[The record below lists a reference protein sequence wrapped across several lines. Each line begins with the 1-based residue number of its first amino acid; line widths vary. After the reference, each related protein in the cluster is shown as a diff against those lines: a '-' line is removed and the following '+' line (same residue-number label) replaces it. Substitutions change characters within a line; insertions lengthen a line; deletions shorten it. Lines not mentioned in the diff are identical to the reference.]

1 MTAYTEKYLAAFHRR
16 SLKNQE
22 AIQGA
27 KQVGCF
33 QCCKIF
39 PASEV
44 TEFTENGQ
52 SADAWCPKC
61 GIDSIIVDDG
71 VNEFTPELI
80 QALYERYFYEPTEEE
95 FKNAKVFYSFEELI
109 ADKSPEGNGWPIK
122 VLHIPLDE

>member
-1 MTAYTEKYLAAFHRR
+1 MTAYTEKYLADFHRR
-16 SLKNQE
+16 SLKNRE
-22 AIQGA
+22 AIQAA

-71 VNEFTPELI
+71 VNEFAPELI
-80 QALYERYFYEPTEEE
+80 QALYERYFEVPDGPSIYVTVTSIEEAME
-95 FKNAKVFYSFEELI
+95 IYFRHHPREE
-109 ADKSPEGNGWPIK
+109 
-122 VLHIPLDE
+122 

>member
-1 MTAYTEKYLAAFHRR
+1 MNTYTEEYLAAFHRR
-16 SLKNQE
+16 SLKNRE
-22 AIQGA
+22 AIQA
-27 KQVGCF
+27 AEKVGCF

-80 QALYERYFYEPTEEE
+80 QALYGRYFDTPDDPSLFVTVTSFTEGMEIYFRHHPREE
-95 FKNAKVFYSFEELI
+95 
-109 ADKSPEGNGWPIK
+109 
-122 VLHIPLDE
+122 

>member
-16 SLKNQE
+16 SLKNRE
-22 AIQGA
+22 AIQA
-27 KQVGCF
+27 AEQVGCF

-39 PASEV
+39 PASDV

-71 VNEFTPELI
+71 VSEFTPELI
-80 QALYERYFYEPTEEE
+80 QALNQRYFEIPDDPSSFVT
-95 FKNAKVFYSFEELI
+95 VTSFEEAMEIYLRHH
-109 ADKSPEGNGWPIK
+109 PCE
-122 VLHIPLDE
+122 E